1 MNSDPDKPLKVA
13 FLTNI
18 VSPYRRPVF
27 QDLAK
32 TSGWDLRVLVNAK
45 TEFDREWS
53 GACEGVEVVQPKSWS
68 IKRTRVSKGAVAC
81 PQVVEF
87 HIPVG
92 LWGELSKFRP
102 DVVITHELGPRS
114 WIAAQW
120 ARWHKKP
127 LVVWSY
133 QSRSSSSVGGRVR
146 RYVRNSILKT
156 AGSIV
161 GMGVQAREVLQDFG
175 VDADH
180 IIDAPNATD
189 VDMVTKRLAMVRA
202 DGTAEALRQR
212 LGNGKRIC
220 LVAGRL
226 EPVKHI
232 DGTLD
237 MWSRLPQDVRDQW
250 NLVFLGNGAQ
260 KHLLDACEDPTVIHE
275 PAVQMEQMADYYAA
289 SDLHLFASLADV
301 WGLVVNESM
310 LAGIPTMCSTLAG
323 CADDMIE
330 HGHNGLL
337 FDPSDHDASCRA
349 LHDALT
355 RTDLAE
361 LGKAAEVTGNE
372 FTIERLA
379 DGFRQGVRQALSRRD
394 ALVPATR

>member
-1 MNSDPDKPLKVA
+1 VNSDANHPMKVA

-27 QDLAK
+27 QELAK

-68 IKRTRVSKGAVAC
+68 IKRTRVSKGPVAC

-92 LWGELSKFRP
+92 LWGELSRFAP

-133 QSRSSSSVGGRVR
+133 QSRSSSSVGGRMR
-146 RYVRNSILKT
+146 TYVRNSILKT
-156 AGSIV
+156 AGSVV
-161 GMGVQAREVLQDFG
+161 GMGVQARDVLENFG
-175 VDADH
+175 VGSDR

-189 VDMVTKRLAMVRA
+189 LDMVRTRLQKVRA
-202 DGTAEALRQR
+202 DGTVEALKQR

-232 DGTLD
+232 EGTLD

-250 NLVFLGNGAQ
+250 NLVFLGNGAL
-260 KHLLDACEDPTVIHE
+260 KPLLDDCQDPSVIHE
-275 PAVQMEQMADYYAA
+275 PSVPMEQMADYYAA

-310 LAGIPTMCSTLAG
+310 LAGVPTMCSTLAG

-330 HGHNGLL
+330 HGKNGLL
-337 FDPSDHDASCRA
+337 FDPTYHESSCNA
-349 LHDALT
+349 LREALQ
-355 RTDLAE
+355 RDDLAK
-361 LGKAAEVTGNE
+361 LGRAALWTGEE

-379 DGFRQGVRQALSRRD
+379 DGFREGVRQAMARRKE
-394 ALVPATR
+394 LVPAPR

>member
-1 MNSDPDKPLKVA
+1 MSDSGQPMKVA

-27 QDLAK
+27 QELAK

-68 IKRTRVSKGAVAC
+68 IKRTRVSKGPVAC

-87 HIPVG
+87 HVPIG
-92 LWGELSKFRP
+92 LWGELSKFKP

-133 QSRSSSSVGGRVR
+133 QSRSSSSVGGRMR
-146 RYVRNSILKT
+146 THVRNSILKT
-156 AGSIV
+156 AGSVV
-161 GMGVQAREVLQDFG
+161 GMGVQAREVLESFG
-175 VDADH
+175 VNSDR

-189 VDMVTKRLAMVRA
+189 LDMVRTRLQKVRA
-202 DGTAEALRQR
+202 DGTVDALKQR

-232 DGTLD
+232 EGTLD
-237 MWSRLPQDVRDQW
+237 MWRRLPQAVRDQW
-250 NLVFLGNGAQ
+250 NLVFLGNGAL
-260 KHLLDACEDPTVIHE
+260 KPLLDDCQDPSVSHE
-275 PAVQMEQMADYYAA
+275 PGVPMEQMADYYAA

-310 LAGIPTMCSTLAG
+310 LAGLPTMCSTLAG

-330 HGHNGLL
+330 HGQNGLM
-337 FDPSDHDASCRA
+337 FDPSDHEASCKA
-349 LHDALT
+349 LRDALQ
-355 RTDLAE
+355 RDDLAQ
-361 LGKAAEVTGNE
+361 LGRAALQTGNE
-372 FTIERLA
+372 FTVERLA
-379 DGFRQGVRQALSRRD
+379 DGFRDGVRQAMARRRE
-394 ALVPATR
+394 LIPAPR

>member
-1 MNSDPDKPLKVA
+1 MPSEVQPTRVA

-27 QDLAK
+27 QDLAR
-32 TSGWDLRVLVNAK
+32 TDGWSLRVLVNAK
-45 TEFDREWS
+45 TEFDRDWS

-87 HIPVG
+87 HVPIG
-92 LWGELSKFRP
+92 LWGELSRFDP

-114 WIAAQW
+114 FVAAQW
-120 ARWHKKP
+120 ARWHRKP

-133 QSRSSSSVGGRVR
+133 QSRCSSSVGGRLRRFVR
-146 RYVRNSILKT
+146 SSILGH
-156 AGSIV
+156 ADAFV
-161 GMGVQAREVLQDFG
+161 GMGVQAREVLTGFG
-175 VDADH
+175 VAPER
-180 IIDAPNATD
+180 IVDAPNATD
-189 VDMVTKRLAMVRA
+189 VGMVRQRLQQVRA
-202 DGTAEALRQR
+202 DGTVERLRQR
-212 LGNGKRIC
+212 LGDGKRIC

-237 MWSRLPQDVRDQW
+237 MWSRLPQELRDRW

-260 KHLLDACEDPTVIHE
+260 QHLLDACDDPSVIHE
-275 PAVQMEQMADYYAA
+275 PAVPMEQMADYYAA

-310 LAGIPTMCSTLAG
+310 LAGVPTLCSTLAG

-330 HGHNGLL
+330 HGRNGLL
-337 FDPSDHDASCRA
+337 FDPSDHDAACRA
-349 LHDALT
+349 LREALE
-355 RTDLAE
+355 RPDLVE
-361 LGKAAEVTGNE
+361 LGRAAEASGNE
-372 FTIERLA
+372 YTVERLA
-379 DGFRQGVRQALSRRD
+379 DGFREAVRQANARRA